1 MAGKKSKFGLEFK
14 GFEEV
19 MANYEKL
26 GGDVKKITK
35 ECLVF
40 IPDMINPKL
49 EEDIAKH
56 KRTGDVANSIT
67 EGQQVQWNGMVAG
80 IKVGFNLKNGGMP
93 SIFLMYG
100 TARHTPVNQYGT
112 PKKAGARMHP
122 GSAADR
128 KLYNDIYGRAIRKQI
143 GEKQEEILQREIKK
157 RMGG

>member
-1 MAGKKSKFGLEFK
+1 MAKKKKFGLEFK

-19 MANYEKL
+19 LANYEKL
-26 GGDVKKITK
+26 GGDIKKITK
-35 ECLVF
+35 ECLDF

-49 EEDIAKH
+49 QTDITKH
-56 KRTGDVANSIT
+56 KRSGHTADSISKG
-67 EGQQVQWNGMVAG
+67 EQVEWNGQVAG
-80 IKVGFNLKNGGMP
+80 IKVGFKIGDGGLA

-112 PKKAGARMHP
+112 PKRAGAQMHP
-122 GSAADR
+122 GMNADR

-143 GEKQEEILQREIKK
+143 GEKQQQILQREIKK

>member
-1 MAGKKSKFGLEFK
+1 MANKKKFGLEFK

-35 ECLVF
+35 ECLDF

-49 EEDIAKH
+49 QTDIAKH
-56 KRTGDVANSIT
+56 KRSGDTAQSIAQG
-67 EGQQVQWNGMVAG
+67 EQVKWNGQVAG
-80 IKVGFNLKNGGMP
+80 IKVGFKIGDGGLA

-112 PKKAGARMHP
+112 PKREGARMHP
-122 GSAADR
+122 GTNADR

-143 GEKQEEILQREIKK
+143 GAKQEEILQREIKK